1 MNRNLIYFK
10 WYKIAFLTMLIDPI
24 FVIYAY
30 SEGLSANQIFI
41 LTSIESVLIILL
53 EVPTGVISDLFGYKI
68 SMVLAVLCFIISN
81 IMIMINPTFISFI
94 ICEIFMALYKVCASG
109 ADEAYLYLILDNK
122 NDFTK
127 ISGRLDSVNFMITG
141 VISIGIG
148 YVYSLNKQY
157 PFVLSIAACVL
168 ALVMALKLENVKE
181 YHQKIKSAKQLS
193 GEFIQ
198 NIRRGFQLIFLSG
211 KLRWFV
217 FYSAVISFALIAI
230 LETYQLFFSMRHI
243 PVEYFGIIYFFMY
256 VVSSIS
262 GRLAHYF
269 KRFNEYRMFILFLI
283 LLIITPLFMLLPAK
297 IFIVTIIIPRI
308 VIGIYPSIMKEY
320 INKEIETD
328 RATIFSIRS
337 LLSKLPQVVLLPY
350 IGCLID
356 GRGLNNALAVVAG
369 ILFVSGVIL
378 LADRKKKKKKVDK
391 YDILLTEHQ

>member
-168 ALVMALKLENVKE
+168 ALVMDLKLENVKE

-378 LADRKKKKKKVDK
+378 LADRK
-391 YDILLTEHQ
+391 

>member
-378 LADRKKKKKKVDK
+378 LADRK
-391 YDILLTEHQ
+391 

>member
-308 VIGIYPSIMKEY
+308 VVGIYPSIMKEY

-378 LADRKKKKKKVDK
+378 LADRK
-391 YDILLTEHQ
+391 

>member
-148 YVYSLNKQY
+148 YVYLLNKQY

-378 LADRKKKKKKVDK
+378 LADRK
-391 YDILLTEHQ
+391 

>member
-10 WYKIAFLTMLIDPI
+10 WYKISFLTMLIDPI

-68 SMVLAVLCFIISN
+68 SMVLAVLCFILSN

-157 PFVLSIAACVL
+157 PFVLSIVACVL

-269 KRFNEYRMFILFLI
+269 KRFNEYKMFILFLI

-356 GRGLNNALAVVAG
+356 GRGLNNALAAVAG

-378 LADRKKKKKKVDK
+378 LADRK
-391 YDILLTEHQ
+391 

>member
-308 VIGIYPSIMKEY
+308 VI
-320 INKEIETD
+320 
-328 RATIFSIRS
+328 
-337 LLSKLPQVVLLPY
+337 
-350 IGCLID
+350 
-356 GRGLNNALAVVAG
+356 
-369 ILFVSGVIL
+369 
-378 LADRKKKKKKVDK
+378 
-391 YDILLTEHQ
+391 

>member
-211 KLRWFV
+211 KLRLFV

-378 LADRKKKKKKVDK
+378 LADRK
-391 YDILLTEHQ
+391 

>member
-356 GRGLNNALAVVAG
+356 GRGLNNALAAVAG

-378 LADRKKKKKKVDK
+378 LADRK
-391 YDILLTEHQ
+391 

>member
-308 VIGIYPSIMKEY
+308 VIGIYTSIMKEY

-378 LADRKKKKKKVDK
+378 LADRK
-391 YDILLTEHQ
+391 

>member
-122 NDFTK
+122 YDFTK

-378 LADRKKKKKKVDK
+378 LADRK
-391 YDILLTEHQ
+391 